1 MMGKVLLHTFLV
13 FATGGILGVVLIVR
27 YLLK

>member
-1 MMGKVLLHTFLV
+1 MGKVLLHTFLV
-13 FATGGILGVVLIVR
+13 FATGGIWGVFLVVR